1 VRFESPFDFT
11 NNALLY
17 LPAGQ
22 YTVVT
27 SHPGYDDVSWHGP
40 LPGADP
46 AAEGSA
52 HLDGRDRRQVDPRS
66 FASVVAHRC
75 AVADALTKVVL
86 AEGVGASGI
95 LARYGARAYL
105 HHPDRGWQDVGGST

>member
-1 VRFESPFDFT
+1 
-11 NNALLY
+11 
-17 LPAGQ
+17 
-22 YTVVT
+22 
-27 SHPGYDDVSWHGP
+27 
-40 LPGADP
+40 
-46 AAEGSA
+46 
-52 HLDGRDRRQVDPRS
+52 
-66 FASVVAHRC
+66 VAHRC